1 MIGLFVPLQDMKL
14 LFWIPFVLGALF
26 FSGCTDPSSTS
37 TVFDPVKQAAEDE
50 VKLQTWFA
58 EKGLKDSVI
67 KTSSGLYYRITKS
80 VPDSILAGP
89 DSMVVN
95 PAKKRI
101 TIGKKIFVRYEGR
114 LLTDSLFD
122 SNLNSATAFSF
133 YPGNGITIK
142 AWEEGLLKFSNLE
155 EGYLYCPSGLAY
167 GNVNQNKIP
176 ANSCLK
182 FFIRITRV
190 E

>member
-1 MIGLFVPLQDMKL
+1 VLFVPLQDMKL
-14 LFWIPFVLGALF
+14 LLWIPLVLGAYL
-26 FSGCTDPSSTS
+26 FSGCTESGSTS

-50 VKLQTWFA
+50 LTLQTWFT

-101 TIGKKIFVRYEGR
+101 SLGKKVFVRYEGR

-122 SNLNSATAFSF
+122 SNLNAATAFSF
-133 YPGNGITIK
+133 FPGNGVTIK

-167 GNVNQNKIP
+167 GNVRQTKIP

-182 FFIRITRV
+182 FFIRVTGV